1 MSANTRSTLKQDA
14 VTLKQDAVTLQ
25 HGAVTTLQQGAV
37 AFGDAV

>member
-14 VTLKQDAVTLQ
+14 VTLKQDAVTLK
-25 HGAVTTLQQGAV
+25 QGAV

>member
-14 VTLKQDAVTLQ
+14 VTLQQ
-25 HGAVTTLQQGAV
+25 GAATLQQGAV

>member
-14 VTLKQDAVTLQ
+14 VTLHQ
-25 HGAVTTLQQGAV
+25 GAATLQQGAV

>member
-25 HGAVTTLQQGAV
+25 QGAV